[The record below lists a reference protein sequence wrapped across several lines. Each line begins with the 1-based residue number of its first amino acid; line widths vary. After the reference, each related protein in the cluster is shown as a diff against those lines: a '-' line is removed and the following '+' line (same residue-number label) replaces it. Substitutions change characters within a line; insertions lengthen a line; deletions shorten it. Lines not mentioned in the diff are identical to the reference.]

1 MDEDQQVAAGYMAS
15 LITKIVNNISIICNN
30 ICIKFIEEDLV
41 FSMNIQHLSIYSAD
55 SRWRRGFVDVSSS
68 ATHIVFRKLINI
80 IDLTICLDK
89 RNASGK
95 IEFVQEPLLYKCSME
110 LRMYRKYNAAN
121 PAKFSITRIDLQT
134 KALNINISSQQL
146 PMLWRLI
153 DLILVLKSGKLQ
165 EKYYGN
171 MQSHPSVD
179 SLEQDEESWIGWMWN
194 MIPAIL
200 PGGFLN

>member
-1 MDEDQQVAAGYMAS
+1 MQS
-15 LITKIVNNISIICNN
+15 LITKIVNNISFICNN

-41 FSMNIQHLSIYSAD
+41 FSMNIQHLSVYSAD
-55 SRWRRGFVDVSSS
+55 SRWRRGFVDVSST
-68 ATHIVFRKLINI
+68 ATHITVRKLINI
-80 IDLTICLDK
+80 IDLTICLDQ

-110 LRMYRKYNAAN
+110 LRMHRKYNAAF

-134 KALNINISSQQL
+134 RSLNINISSQQF

-153 DLILVLKSGKLQ
+153 DLALALKSGKLQ

-171 MQSHPSVD
+171 LQAHASVD
-179 SLEQDEESWIGWMWN
+179 SLEQEDESWIGWMWS
-194 MIPAIL
+194 MMPSIL
-200 PGGFLN
+200 PGK